1 MHLIRTGLTALAC
14 SATLAVPI
22 AASAATMASPA
33 ASASTNPKVGETVF
47 KNGTWHKFEAKY
59 WNLPGR
65 IALMEPSN
73 RELKGVEWDSWTT
86 LGGLANGI
94 ELQANGCCGAAVG
107 IQVGRPRN
115 GHFTR
120 MTVINDTPGST
131 PQKFWWPA
139 VVKRSTRRV
148 WQQSN
153 AG

>member
-1 MHLIRTGLTALAC
+1 MRIQ
-14 SATLAVPI
+14 I
-22 AASAATMASPA
+22 AAVGVAGMLALGLASAPA
-33 ASASTNPKVGETVF
+33 ASARTNPKVGETVL
-47 KNGTWHKFEAKY
+47 KNGTWHKYEAKY

-65 IALMEPSN
+65 IALLEPSN
-73 RELKGVEWDSWTT
+73 RELKGVEWDSATSQ
-86 LGGLANGI
+86 GGLANGI
-94 ELQANGCCGAAVG
+94 ELQATNGGGGAAVS

>member
-1 MHLIRTGLTALAC
+1 MRFKIVAVGVAGMLALGL
-14 SATLAVPI
+14 
-22 AASAATMASPA
+22 ASAPA
-33 ASASTNPKVGETVF
+33 ASARTNPKVGETVF
-47 KNGTWHKFEAKY
+47 KNGTWHKYEAKY

-65 IALMEPSN
+65 IALLEPSN
-73 RELKGVEWDSWTT
+73 RELKGVVWDSATR

-94 ELQANGCCGAAVG
+94 ELSATHSGGGAAVA

-120 MTVINDTPGST
+120 MSVTNDTAGSPT
-131 PQKFWWPA
+131 QKFWWPA
-139 VVKRSTRRV
+139 VIKKNTRRV